1 MQPAPLVRIS
11 SIQFQNFKALKQY
24 SLSLEHMNIL
34 VGPNNSG
41 KSTIIGALRALDS
54 GLKITRSRPP
64 QRIHFD
70 DKSEVGYRIPRDSL
84 PIALENVQT
93 NYASE
98 LSVVTFV
105 LSNRNK
111 LHLTFPIE
119 GGCVLIPETSGQ
131 IVTSTAVFKRL
142 FPISLTVVPVLG
154 PVENNE
160 VRREKAT
167 VVDGLATHR
176 ASRHFRNFWHY
187 FPEGFE
193 QFATL
198 VKAIDLD
205 GSGAANSTW
214 LPATWP
220 CSLREDR
227 VTREL
232 YRAELG
238 FRSGVSSLL
247 IYRDRKE
254 SSLIVMDEPET
265 FLHPDVQRHLLSVV
279 RDVGA
284 DVVLA
289 THSSE
294 IMAKSDPSEIV
305 LIDKQKRAGERL
317 KDVVGVQKA
326 LDAVGSTQNITLT
339 ALARS
344 KKGAVRRRGK
354 RF

>member
-1 MQPAPLVRIS
+1 
-11 SIQFQNFKALKQY
+11 
-24 SLSLEHMNIL
+24 MNIL
-34 VGPNNSG
+34 VGPRFSG
-41 KSTIIGALRALDS
+41 KLTRIGALRALDS
-54 GLKITRSRPP
+54 GLKITKSRPP

-142 FPISLTVVPVLG
+142 FQISLTVVPVLG

-176 ASRHFRNFWHY
+176 ASRHFRNFCLALL
-187 FPEGFE
+187 PEGFE

-198 VKAIDLD
+198 VR
-205 GSGAANSTW
+205 
-214 LPATWP
+214 ATWP
-220 CSLREDR
+220 GME
-227 VTREL
+227 VEPP
-232 YRAELG
+232 EFQHG
-238 FRSGVSSLL
+238 FRRLG
-247 IYRDRKE
+247 
-254 SSLIVMDEPET
+254 
-265 FLHPDVQRHLLSVV
+265 HV
-279 RDVGA
+279 R
-284 DVVLA
+284 
-289 THSSE
+289 T
-294 IMAKSDPSEIV
+294 
-305 LIDKQKRAGERL
+305 
-317 KDVVGVQKA
+317 
-326 LDAVGSTQNITLT
+326 
-339 ALARS
+339 
-344 KKGAVRRRGK
+344 
-354 RF
+354 